1 MRISDWS
8 SDVCSSD
15 LALRRAFDAAYARA
29 AVLGELFRGLARIL
43 RCFGHHG
50 RLDVIELCETVNH
63 ARTFLQ
69 RYAATNEIELP
80 RKGFSRTR
88 DVRGAKLDAL
98 PDRDIVHASIAVIPL
113 IDVDA
118 CRAQRIVGKVHGL
131 EESADF
137 IRIMIDRGLTIVYV
151 KALLGKAEITCA
163 KIVADRK
170 SLLWGK

>member
-1 MRISDWS
+1 MIRRPPRSTRTDTLFPYTTLFRSDGKI
-8 SDVCSSD
+8 
-15 LALRRAFDAAYARA
+15 ALRRTFDAAYARA

-113 IDVDA
+113 IYVDA
-118 CRAQRIVGKVHGL
+118 CRAQRIVGKAHG
-131 EESADF
+131 
-137 IRIMIDRGLTIVYV
+137 
-151 KALLGKAEITCA
+151 
-163 KIVADRK
+163 DRK
-170 SLLWGK
+170 STRLNSSH

>member
-50 RLDVIELCETVNH
+50 RLDVIELCEAVNH

-69 RYAATNEIELP
+69 RYAATDEIELP
-80 RKGFSRTR
+80 GKSLSCTR
-88 DVRGAKLDAL
+88 DVRGAKLDML
-98 PDRDIVHASIAVIPL
+98 PDRDIVYASIAVLPL
-113 IDVDA
+113 IDVEFG
-118 CRAQRIVGKVHGL
+118 RAHV
-131 EESADF
+131 
-137 IRIMIDRGLTIVYV
+137 
-151 KALLGKAEITCA
+151 
-163 KIVADRK
+163 
-170 SLLWGK
+170 